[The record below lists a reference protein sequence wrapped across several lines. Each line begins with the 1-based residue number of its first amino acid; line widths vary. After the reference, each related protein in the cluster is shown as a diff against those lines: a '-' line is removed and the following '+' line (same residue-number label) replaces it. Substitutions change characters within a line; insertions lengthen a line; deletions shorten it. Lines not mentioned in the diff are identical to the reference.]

1 MSNLKKYI
9 SLSLIAAILISAA
22 LCFAGCGEQDSE
34 LDFGSHDKLEI
45 DGYYLKTVN
54 SVEDEGVI
62 LETNYYV
69 CSDEELQNPVGTLT
83 ARFDEDGE
91 LLGYDA
97 AISEDDKQRVISFS
111 KSKESSGYTDSMYA
125 SDYSAILSTA
135 WESISIKW
143 DEKERYV
150 STGMLTYFPNG
161 VEKVYSENQYIT
173 KNGKE
178 YLSCAIE
185 RLRNEDG
192 SLASE
197 KITNYDE
204 NGNVKQ

>member
-22 LCFAGCGEQDSE
+22 LCFAGCGKQDSA
-34 LDFGSHDKLEI
+34 LNFGSYDKVEI
-45 DGYYLKTVN
+45 DGYYLKTVS
-54 SVEDEGVI
+54 SVESEGVI

-69 CSDEELQNPVGTLT
+69 CTDEELTNAVGAMT
-83 ARFDEDGE
+83 ARFDEDGG
-91 LLGYDA
+91 LVGYDA
-97 AISEDDKQRVISFS
+97 AITESEGQRVISFS
-111 KSKESSGYTDSMYA
+111 KSEESSGYTDSMYA
-125 SDYSAILSTA
+125 ADYSAILSTT
-135 WESISIKW
+135 WESISIKPA
-143 DEKERYV
+143 EKERYV
-150 STGMLTYFPNG
+150 SQGTLTYFPNG

-185 RLRNEDG
+185 RIRNEDG

-204 NGNVKQ
+204 NGQIKQ